1 MQVLVT
7 QPCLT
12 LCNRIDC
19 TLLCLSHVNI
29 YTYIYVHIYTHTCI
43 CICICIW
50 LSCKESAYNA
60 GDAEN
65 MGSIPVLER
74 SPEGGNGSPI
84 QYSCLEKPMDRGT
97 IRIQSMGSQR
107 VRTQLSKHTRIYIH
121 TCTYA
126 VEHCSAKKNET
137 LLFAASSWTW
147 MDLEGIVPREYDCPE
162 CLNSYLQRQIRGL
175 LFDIFLFLA
184 PKLSECMASCF
195 PKSASSNPKIT
206 PDFPPNHLNFL
217 VHMPEKASHLI
228 DKERLLQIPHLIS

>member
-107 VRTQLSKHTRIYIH
+107 VIHNWASTPAYTYIH
-121 TCTYA
+121 AHTQWNTAQQRRMKLCFLQQVA
-126 VEHCSAKKNET
+126 G
-137 LLFAASSWTW
+137 LGWTW
-147 MDLEGIVPREYDCPE
+147 RASCPE
-162 CLNSYLQRQIRGL
+162 STIVQSVSTATCKGR
-175 LFDIFLFLA
+175 
-184 PKLSECMASCF
+184 
-195 PKSASSNPKIT
+195 
-206 PDFPPNHLNFL
+206 
-217 VHMPEKASHLI
+217 
-228 DKERLLQIPHLIS
+228 